1 MPWLFLWLLLFC
13 ATHVDDDILQP
24 LDAKKF
30 GPVQQVIRHNMAY
43 NCQPP
48 VLSSMSLVKA
58 PLATPE
64 PIEFGDYAQVKV
76 RSDEVATR

>member
-1 MPWLFLWLLLFC
+1 MDNDL
-13 ATHVDDDILQP
+13 LQP

-43 NCQPP
+43 NCQPILP
-48 VLSSMSLVKA
+48 PMSLVKA

-76 RSDEVATR
+76 RSDEVVTWKPTDLST